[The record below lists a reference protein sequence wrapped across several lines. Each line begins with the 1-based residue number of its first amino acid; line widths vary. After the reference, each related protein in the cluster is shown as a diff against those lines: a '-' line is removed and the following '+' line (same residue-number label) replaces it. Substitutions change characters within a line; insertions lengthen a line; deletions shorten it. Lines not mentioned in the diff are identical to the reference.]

1 MADVDKNKAIG
12 GGVKTGIALLALM
25 AGRGGIQEA
34 TEGVMTILEST
45 GVVEG
50 GKGGKGKP
58 APSKTEEGP
67 LTPEMKAQGEKIA
80 KAAIARLNNSE
91 GGKEG

>member
-50 GKGGKGKP
+50 GKGKP
-58 APSKTEEGP
+58 APSKTEFGP